1 MPKTAERTLPGQIR
15 MNLWTGDLIIP
26 QIVASMPDIELR
38 EIKKF
43 EPKKEKPSTA
53 FINSENLAIINNR
66 VLKNGWPIDTS
77 SEEKLIQQLV
87 VFQYG
92 TRIKLKPKEEEMRGY
107 SIKLNIGV
115 IACRSN
121 DLINDYETP
130 FGYSEYKM
138 LGVYA
143 SYKATNRVSTD
154 KCTRSYATIQRSDK
168 EHPEQLPVGECFFA
182 QIKDRIEVKKSRFEK
197 TGYWPRK

>member
-1 MPKTAERTLPGQIR
+1 MSRTAERGRTTIPGQVR
-15 MNLWTGDLIIP
+15 MNLCTGDLIVPFIP
-26 QIVASMPDIELR
+26 MTDIEQR
-38 EIKKF
+38 ESKVELKD
-43 EPKKEKPSTA
+43 EKPTIA
-53 FINSENLAIINNR
+53 FINSENLGIIKSR
-66 VLKNGWPIDTS
+66 ILKNRWPVNIS
-77 SEEKLIQQLV
+77 SDEELIKQLV

-92 TRIKLKPKEEEMRGY
+92 TRIKRNPKEEIIHGY
-107 SIKLNIGV
+107 TVNLNIGV
-115 IACRSN
+115 IACKSN
-121 DLINDYETP
+121 DLVNDYETP